1 MDKHENTVTT
11 LRYQRAEIMQCRLE
25 NVGMIVTAES
35 ELLHNVIPNNCTDSL
50 DNHLEGLRKIKT
62 SK

>member
-11 LRYQRAEIMQCRLE
+11 LRYQRAEITQCRLE

-35 ELLHNVIPNNCTDSL
+35 KLLQDVTPNNCTASL
-50 DNHLEGLRKIKT
+50 DNHQEGLRKTK
-62 SK
+62 S

>member
-11 LRYQRAEIMQCRLE
+11 LRYQRPEIMQCRLE

-35 ELLHNVIPNNCTDSL
+35 EEMLHDVIPNNCTASL
-50 DNHLEGLRKIKT
+50 DNHQEGLRKTKT
-62 SK
+62 